1 MRKLK
6 FLKGNIVSND
16 INLKN
21 SDLFLDLSEE
31 EQASIVGGI
40 SSSQFAFYFQMR
52 RIISLAG
59 SQTSISTGGQN
70 LSLSQQSNAA
80 YMSSEITIGVNPSF
94 FAGGSIQS
102 RTRRFNSFLRLLWS
116 IMN

>member
-1 MRKLK
+1 M
-6 FLKGNIVSND
+6 SND
-16 INLKN
+16 INLKT

-102 RTRRFNSFLRLLWS
+102 RNRRFNSFLRLLWS

>member
-1 MRKLK
+1 MSKHFKLK
-6 FLKGNIVSND
+6 DSE
-16 INLKN
+16 
-21 SDLFLDLSEE
+21 LFLDLSEE
-31 EQASIVGGI
+31 EQAAIVGGI
-40 SSSQFAFYFQMR
+40 SSSQFAFFFQMR

-70 LSLSQQSNAA
+70 LSLTQQSNAA

-102 RTRRFNSFLRLLWS
+102 RNRRFNTFLRLLWS

>member
-1 MRKLK
+1 MSKDIKL
-6 FLKGNIVSND
+6 N
-16 INLKN
+16 N
-21 SDLFLDLSEE
+21 SELFLDLSEE
-31 EQASIVGGI
+31 EQAAIVGGI
-40 SSSQFAFYFQMR
+40 SSSQFAFFFQMR

-59 SQTSISTGGQN
+59 SQISVSGGGQN
-70 LSLSQQSNAA
+70 LALSQQAG